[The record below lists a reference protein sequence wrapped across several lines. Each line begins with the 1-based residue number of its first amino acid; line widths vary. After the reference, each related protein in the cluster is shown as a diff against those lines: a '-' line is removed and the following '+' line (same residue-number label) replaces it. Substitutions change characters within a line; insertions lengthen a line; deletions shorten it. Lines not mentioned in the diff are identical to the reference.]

1 MLIAR
6 DLSAQLI
13 MATKADKTENY
24 MCPGCESPVI
34 LKKGTRMIAHFA
46 HVNKNSCSSFSEGET
61 EEHLKGKTALYE
73 AFKQE
78 NVKVEIEAQLPDIN
92 QRPDVLVSYYGEE
105 YAIEFQCSPITV
117 SEIVRRTRG
126 YQNSGRKVIWLAGN
140 KLTITDRLTSL
151 QRAMIF
157 DIAPGVYV
165 LTHYDVWSQEIR
177 CYKKFDPPVY
187 DILPS
192 ALSLF
197 NNNEMTSWCSDST
210 ASNHQTSKEKA
221 LTYLNWK
228 RQIRD
233 KRHRAFF
240 QLVYES
246 QISLELLPL
255 VIFTRLETDW
265 LISTPSVEWKLRIY
279 QLVMTKSRFTVITER
294 HLRATI
300 ERWIETRLIVYF
312 SVPNILSDAVMVPIL
327 SFLDQMT
334 DSGILV
340 QISKNKWRQR
350 S

>member
-6 DLSAQLI
+6 NSSAQLI
-13 MATKADKTENY
+13 IASKADKTGNY
-24 MCPGCESPVI
+24 ICPGCESPVI
-34 LKKGTRMIAHFA
+34 LKKGTRVTAHFA

-61 EEHLKGKTALYE
+61 EEHLKGKTSLYE

-78 NVKVEIEAQLPDIN
+78 NVKVEIEAQLTDIN
-92 QRPDVLVSYYGEE
+92 QRPDVLVSYKGEE

-117 SEIVRRTRG
+117 SDIVRRTRG
-126 YQNSGRKVIWLAGN
+126 YHNSGRKVIWIAGN
-140 KLTITDRLTSL
+140 KLTNTHRLTSL

-157 DIAPGVYV
+157 DIKPGVFGFFN
-165 LTHYDVWSQEIR
+165 YDVSDGQIR
-177 CYKKFDPPVY
+177 CYRKFDPPVY
-187 DILPS
+187 ETVPS
-192 ALSLF
+192 VLSVLTKY
-197 NNNEMTSWCSDST
+197 ESTIWCSKISPGNDK
-210 ASNHQTSKEKA
+210 NIKDKA
-221 LTYLNWK
+221 LVYLNWK

-240 QLVYES
+240 QLIYES
-246 QISLELLPL
+246 QTSLELLPL

-265 LISTPSVEWKLRIY
+265 LISTPAVEWKLRIY
-279 QLVMTKSRFTVITER
+279 QLVRTKSSFTVITER

-312 SVPNILSDAVMVPIL
+312 SVPNILSDTVMLPIL

-334 DSGILV
+334 ESGLLV
-340 QISKNKWRQR
+340 KIQKNKWRQR